1 MEKPQKEKRS
11 QYSGFSAYA
20 GLSVQMGIIIFLGTF
35 GGLKLDQSL
44 GSSPAFTIV
53 LALASIAL
61 AMYVLIIKTQQKK

>member
-1 MEKPQKEKRS
+1 MRKPQKEKGS
-11 QYSGFSAYA
+11 QYGGFAAFA

-35 GGLKLDQSL
+35 GGTKIDEALDA
-44 GSSPAFTIV
+44 SPAFTII